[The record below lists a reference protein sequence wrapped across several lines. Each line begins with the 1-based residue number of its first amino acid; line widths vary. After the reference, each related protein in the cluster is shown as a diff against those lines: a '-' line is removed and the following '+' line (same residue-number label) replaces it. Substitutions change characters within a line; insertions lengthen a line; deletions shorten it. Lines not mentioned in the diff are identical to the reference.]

1 MARITAV
8 LRFIFAE
15 FGPLVVF
22 WGLAFALGTKAAI
35 AGAVLFIIADAIRRR
50 ILGIAFTRIYMLAG
64 GLTVVFGT
72 VDLLASTP
80 FMLKYEAVVTN
91 FATGIAFVIGARGP
105 KPMIQ
110 EVAEQRQGG
119 PFPEGADITRFFQ
132 YFTLLWAFY
141 FFAKAA
147 FYSWTAW
154 TMPLLQAMAVRSLV
168 GSVSLGL
175 MIALSV
181 TQGRRIFLLCRWL
194 GWLPERAANA
204 PPAGPIPNGKPAFT
218 GRPASPFP
226 P

>member
-8 LRFIFAE
+8 LRIVFAE
-15 FGPLVVF
+15 FGPLLVF
-22 WGLAFALGTKAAI
+22 WVLAYLFGTKAAI
-35 AGAVLFIIADAIRRR
+35 AGSVLFIVADVTRRR
-50 ILGIAFTRIYMLAG
+50 ISGIAFTRIYVLAS
-64 GLTVVFGT
+64 GLTVMFGA
-72 VDLLASTP
+72 VDLLATTP

-91 FATGIAFVIGARGP
+91 LATGIAFVIGARGP

-110 EVAEQRQGG
+110 EVAEQRQGS

-147 FYSWTAW
+147 FYFWTAW
-154 TMPLLQAMAVRSLV
+154 TMPLLQAMAVRSVV

-181 TQGRRIFLLCRWL
+181 TQGRRMFFICRRLGLLPTVL
-194 GWLPERAANA
+194 ERAAQA
-204 PPAGPIPNGKPAFT
+204 QPTTSVPGG
-218 GRPASPFP
+218 
-226 P
+226 